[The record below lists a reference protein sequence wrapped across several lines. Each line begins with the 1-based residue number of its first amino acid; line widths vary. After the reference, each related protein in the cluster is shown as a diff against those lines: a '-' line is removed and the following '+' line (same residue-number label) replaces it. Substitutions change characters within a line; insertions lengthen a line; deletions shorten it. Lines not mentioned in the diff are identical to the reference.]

1 MDDQNEPLFSCQDE
15 FCRTECSFHAEL
27 LRLWGGEPICEDCYD
42 ALDQACGDDDPLS
55 FQQLPP
61 FVPAYQQ
68 TIEQLQRQLADA
80 VANEREACAKVAE
93 DLLAPWDG
101 AYNMACRHIAA
112 AIRERTD

>member
-1 MDDQNEPLFSCQDE
+1 MDDLVERLRAIGEEEMYQAPATTKATIDE
-15 FCRTECSFHAEL
+15 AADH
-27 LRLWGGEPICEDCYD
+27 
-42 ALDQACGDDDPLS
+42 
-55 FQQLPP
+55 
-61 FVPAYQQ
+61 
-68 TIEQLQRQLADA
+68 IEQLQRQLADA